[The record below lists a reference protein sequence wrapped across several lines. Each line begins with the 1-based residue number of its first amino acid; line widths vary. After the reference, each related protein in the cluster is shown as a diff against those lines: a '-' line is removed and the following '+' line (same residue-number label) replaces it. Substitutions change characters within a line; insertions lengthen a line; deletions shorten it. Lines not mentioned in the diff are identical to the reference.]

1 MVSKI
6 NIRHTNKII
15 EIKEDKTTLFLY
27 KTFIGRIILKI
38 ITLRLI
44 SKIIGL
50 FLSTRLSKFIIS
62 IIIKKN
68 NIDMS
73 EYVETKYKSFNDF
86 FTRNIKQEKRN
97 IELNK
102 NILISPCDANLSVY
116 RINKDNKFYIKG
128 SSYSINELLKDN
140 ISKDYLNGYI
150 CIFRLCVDN
159 YHHYCYI
166 DNGYKSANN
175 YIQGILHTV
184 RPIALKKYNI
194 YHQNSREWSILH
206 TENFGDVI
214 QIEIGALLVGKIV
227 NHHSNYQFQKG
238 EEKGY
243 FEYGGSTIC
252 LLFKKNTIRIEDD
265 ILNNTKNDI
274 ETTVKYGERIGKKI
288 S

>member
-116 RINKDNKFYIKG
+116 RINKDNKFNIKG

>member
-274 ETTVKYGERIGKKI
+274 KLPLNMVKE
-288 S
+288 

>member
-86 FTRNIKQEKRN
+86 FTRNIKQEK
-97 IELNK
+97 E
-102 NILISPCDANLSVY
+102 
-116 RINKDNKFYIKG
+116 
-128 SSYSINELLKDN
+128 
-140 ISKDYLNGYI
+140 
-150 CIFRLCVDN
+150 
-159 YHHYCYI
+159 
-166 DNGYKSANN
+166 
-175 YIQGILHTV
+175 
-184 RPIALKKYNI
+184 
-194 YHQNSREWSILH
+194 
-206 TENFGDVI
+206 
-214 QIEIGALLVGKIV
+214 
-227 NHHSNYQFQKG
+227 
-238 EEKGY
+238 
-243 FEYGGSTIC
+243 
-252 LLFKKNTIRIEDD
+252 
-265 ILNNTKNDI
+265 ILN
-274 ETTVKYGERIGKKI
+274 
-288 S
+288 

>member
-1 MVSKI
+1 M
-6 NIRHTNKII
+6 
-15 EIKEDKTTLFLY
+15 KEDKTTLFLY

-227 NHHSNYQFQKG
+227 NHHSNYQFKKG

>member
-227 NHHSNYQFQKG
+227 NHHSNYQFKKG